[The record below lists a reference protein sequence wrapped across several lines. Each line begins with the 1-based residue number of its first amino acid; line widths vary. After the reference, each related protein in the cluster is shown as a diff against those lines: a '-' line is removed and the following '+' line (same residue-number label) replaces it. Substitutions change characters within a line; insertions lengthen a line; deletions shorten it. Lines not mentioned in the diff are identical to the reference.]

1 VQKFAPLYQD
11 AAKTYR
17 RRVGQRWSVDETYV
31 KVAGRWGY
39 VYRAI
44 DEYGQIVEVLFR
56 EHRDAEAATAF
67 FRSAL
72 ENTGVTPQ
80 TVTTDKAAAY
90 PPALAAVLPEVEHIT
105 GKAVQQRI
113 ERDHQHLKGRL
124 KVFRGCKTTGG
135 AQRFCQAHG
144 FVRNLRQGFYQLG
157 AATQN
162 TNGAI
167 LPRLVRAWEELTV
180 QLLAS

>member
-1 VQKFAPLYQD
+1 
-11 AAKTYR
+11 
-17 RRVGQRWSVDETYV
+17 V

-39 VYRAI
+39 VYRAL
-44 DEYGQIVEVLFR
+44 DESGQVVEVLFR
-56 EHRDAEAATAF
+56 EHRDTDAAMAF

-80 TVTTDKAAAY
+80 TVTTDKAAPY
-90 PPALAAVLPEVEHIT
+90 PPALAEVLPEVEHIT

-124 KVFRGCKTTGG
+124 RVFRGCKTTGG

-144 FVRNLRQGFYQLG
+144 FVRNLRQGFYRLG
-157 AATQN
+157 AELRDPNDATR
-162 TNGAI
+162 
-167 LPRLVRAWEELTV
+167 PRLVRAWQELTI
-180 QLLAS
+180 QLLAW